1 MVGISK
7 AISKT
12 YASVFGETFIVH
24 LFKKYRNEN
33 IAGKTYKRLQVNRK
47 PECNHVVLSLTNSYG
62 CANGKEISRRKTGNA
77 TNLCRVILAHPFFA

>member
-1 MVGISK
+1 
-7 AISKT
+7 
-12 YASVFGETFIVH
+12 
-24 LFKKYRNEN
+24 KYRNEN

-77 TNLCRVILAHPFFA
+77 TNLCRVVLAHPFFA